1 MNDFYFAKRAVYEG
15 KFDLFGPFAHRKD
28 AELCASE
35 CFYPEQSSVIAVSLD
50 DVKDDY
56 VSTSSYPPDI
66 QDSTPRYFVF
76 LRSGTLNTSAYPDLR
91 FGEEVFIDKF
101 SLTEFRDEELTEQR
115 MVFSL
120 TALIDGD
127 FDSMCEVRE
136 LQAGAFKKLA
146 SSTKIE
152 RIVKTEGYKSR
163 RQLLELTEIA
173 CDVLNQVAH
182 DQYFDHKAADYITEE
197 FWDDFV
203 CDGSSTPEIDIDT
216 WLNE

>member
-1 MNDFYFAKRAVYEG
+1 MKDVYFAKRAAYEG
-15 KFDLFGPFAHRKD
+15 KVDLFGPFSHRKD

-35 CFYPEQSSVIAVSLD
+35 CLYPEKSSVISVSLD
-50 DVKDDY
+50 DVKDEY

-66 QDSTPRYFVF
+66 QDATPRYFVF
-76 LRSGTLNTSAYPDLR
+76 LRRGSLDTSAYPDLR

-127 FDSMCEVRE
+127 FESMYEVRE
-136 LQAGAFKKLA
+136 LKAGAFKKLA
-146 SSTKIE
+146 SSAQIA

-163 RQLLELTEIA
+163 RQLLDLTDIA
-173 CDVLNQVAH
+173 CDVLNQAAH
-182 DQYFDHKAADYITEE
+182 DQYFDHKAADYITDE
-197 FWDDFV
+197 FWENFV
-203 CDGSSTPEIDIDT
+203 CDGSSTPEIDFDT
-216 WLNE
+216 WSNE